1 MSKHLLTSYSSP
13 GIQSTEMGTLHVYA
27 CYMIYFTLSAR
38 TSRVGSRLPDIR
50 SMVLPEGAVLVN
62 MTTEGSL
69 ANHILHVD
77 FKWTPEV
84 AQSHNHCV
92 CFEGIDAPSDGDAD
106 MLSSGQHCVQLEVEV
121 INPAPAFDKPAPKAT
136 ALFYM
141 RVPNAFIISVSL
153 SVSSPVYLYLSLVLS
168 R

>member
-1 MSKHLLTSYSSP
+1 MTRVN
-13 GIQSTEMGTLHVYA
+13 M
-27 CYMIYFTLSAR
+27 
-38 TSRVGSRLPDIR
+38 SRVNMSRVNMSRVHMSRVNMSRVNMSRVNMSRVDMTR
-50 SMVLPEGAVLVN
+50 VN
-62 MTTEGSL
+62 MTRVNMTREGSL
-69 ANHILHVD
+69 GNHILHVD
-77 FKWTPEV
+77 FQWTPEV